1 MRSKNYGDS
10 TPGGAL
16 ASHGGALGRAVSAS
30 FARHGARS
38 AGHPGQRLSA
48 GVGDTRHASDSL
60 QAAPAVVGVK
70 SPGHP
75 AGLGVLRE
83 HSDRVVSPSR

>member
-1 MRSKNYGDS
+1 MRSGDYSDS

-16 ASHGGALGRAVSAS
+16 ASHGGALGWAVSAS

-38 AGHPGQRLSA
+38 AGHPGQRVSA
-48 GVGDTRHASDSL
+48 GVGDTRYASDSL
-60 QAAPAVVGVK
+60 QAAPALVGVK

-75 AGLGVLRE
+75 AGVGVLRE